1 MSTEAMKELWAKFDD
16 LASKSEN
23 EDVQFMIKAIK
34 LHAEVVSSRLSA
46 LEATA
51 NTMAMQ
57 SAK

>member
-1 MSTEAMKELWAKFDD
+1 MKELWARFDD

-51 NTMAMQ
+51 NTAAMQ